1 MYQNIFVDKKEWMVY
16 LWDDE
21 HGMAKFPY
29 PRYAYRRSPNG
40 KFKSLYGDT
49 LDKVYNYDDRDP
61 ELFESDLSPE
71 MRVLIDAYDESD
83 DPSTGH
89 KVVVIDI
96 EVSTEGGFPDI
107 TEGDKAITAIA
118 LYDQVADKYYSLILD
133 PEQKVSNSEVGNV
146 VTRSYRFEEGLLEA
160 FLNLWQEIQP
170 SIVSGW
176 NCNNFD
182 LPYLFNRLRAVLGKA
197 AGYRLSPIGTAY
209 QNKFNKRMTIA
220 GISCL
225 DYLELYKKFLGVMKP
240 SYSLANVAKDE
251 ELKHQKLTYR
261 GNLNDLYKN
270 DIHRFVEYNLVD
282 VKVVIELDKKYDFI
296 HLAQAVC
303 HKGHVPYEWFQMSSR
318 WIDGAILMYLHR
330 QNLVA
335 PNKPIGGREEYAD
348 MEAKGED
355 GFTGAYV
362 KEPIAGLYDWIYS
375 ADITSLYPSVIM
387 SLNISPEKK
396 VGKILDWDFDK
407 FNRGEMRVVR
417 VGDNGY
423 SLSDFKKMI
432 ADNKFSISSNGVLYY
447 QDKLGVVP
455 TILDT
460 WFRER
465 IEYRAL
471 AKKFSDEGDKE
482 QSDFYGRRQL
492 RQKIFLNCF
501 SPDTKVMTKSGVKYI
516 SDVKVG
522 DLVYSLNKE
531 TGDSELKPVTRTYEY
546 DYDGDM
552 VHFNSHHMDF
562 MVTPNHKFWVSKIGK
577 KKYKQFSWEDAGS
590 IIGDNVRR
598 KFPLIK
604 PLPTFDNPPGS
615 WDDIDL
621 AYYARLYEIDYTF
634 RGEFEDEIRV
644 KRDGD
649 DKQGRHTTF
658 VPRRYNICDWIEFM
672 GWYISEGSLY
682 TSTPKEYKNG
692 HKRGITYKIH
702 IAQEVYHSE
711 IKELLERMK
720 IPFYEDAH
728 GFSISNDIIYR
739 FLEENCG
746 VDSATKKIPEWVL
759 QSHPDKQRRLYKSLM
774 MGDGHKR
781 GDCYTTKSKELKDGF
796 LKLCFN
802 IGDVYAFVRDYDG
815 CYRIQINKFRGKG
828 PTLKSNHRKLLPY
841 KGKVYCVEVQ
851 DNHTL
856 LCGRNDKYQWC
867 GQSVYGVLGLPIF
880 RFYDRDNAEATTIS
894 GQTIIRHA
902 ETLVNDMYK
911 MKFEAAGV
919 PMPEQDFVKYID
931 TDSLYVSAAPLAK
944 LEKGEVDMTKFTIN
958 LVTEVANHINRFYE
972 YMIPKVFNVAPAN
985 NRIKIV
991 PDVVAKKALW
1001 IAKKRYVMLKVYDME
1016 KGKPVK
1022 DKNDNEG
1029 KLEVKGIDTVR
1040 SSFPASFRKMAGSIL
1055 DQLLRGVS
1063 RDILDEQIMA
1073 FEETIDSH
1081 TIFDLS
1087 KTSSVRYIS
1096 KDGET
1101 TYNPKGRKLF
1111 QFPPKTPAQVKAAL
1125 AYNDFLQIWK
1135 LDKQVEKI
1143 ENGAKVKWVHLLP
1156 NDFCIE
1162 TLAMKADDTDPDQIL
1177 DFVTHH
1183 IDRRKMYDR
1192 ELHSKLEEIWRV
1204 IGWQFPNRGGILSLK
1219 TFDFSEEF

>member
-1 MYQNIFVDKKEWMVY
+1 MYQNIFIDKKEWTVH

-21 HGMAKFPY
+21 HGYTKFPY

-61 ELFESDLSPE
+61 ELFESDLTPE

-83 DPSTGH
+83 DPSKGH

-118 LYDQVADKYYSLILD
+118 LYDQAADKYYSLILD

-146 VTRSYRFEEGLLEA
+146 ITRSYRFEEGLLEA
-160 FLNLWQEIQP
+160 FLTYWEEIQP
-170 SIVSGW
+170 TIVTGW
-176 NCNNFD
+176 SSNNFD
-182 LPYLFNRLRAVLGKA
+182 MPYTFNRLRAVLGKA

-209 QNKFNKRMTIA
+209 QNKFNKRMVIA
-220 GISCL
+220 GVSCL
-225 DYLELYKKFLGVMKP
+225 DYIELYKKFLGVMKS
-240 SYSLANVAKDE
+240 SYALANVAKDE

-282 VKVVIELDKKYDFI
+282 VKVVVELDKKYDFI

-318 WIDGAILMYLHR
+318 WIDGAILMYLRR

-335 PNKPIGGREEYAD
+335 PNKPIGGREEYEE

-387 SLNISPEKK
+387 TLNISPETKI
-396 VGKILDWDFDK
+396 GKIDNWNFDQY
-407 FNRGEMRVVR
+407 NRGELHVIR
-417 VGDNGY
+417 VGDTGY

-432 ADNKFSISSNGVLYY
+432 ANNTFSISSNGVLYR

-465 IEYRAL
+465 VEYRNL
-471 AKKFSDEGDKE
+471 AKKYSDEGNKE

-492 RQKIFLNCF
+492 RQKIFLN
-501 SPDTKVMTKSGVKYI
+501 
-516 SDVKVG
+516 
-522 DLVYSLNKE
+522 
-531 TGDSELKPVTRTYEY
+531 
-546 DYDGDM
+546 
-552 VHFNSHHMDF
+552 
-562 MVTPNHKFWVSKIGK
+562 
-577 KKYKQFSWEDAGS
+577 
-590 IIGDNVRR
+590 
-598 KFPLIK
+598 
-604 PLPTFDNPPGS
+604 
-615 WDDIDL
+615 
-621 AYYARLYEIDYTF
+621 
-634 RGEFEDEIRV
+634 
-644 KRDGD
+644 
-649 DKQGRHTTF
+649 
-658 VPRRYNICDWIEFM
+658 
-672 GWYISEGSLY
+672 
-682 TSTPKEYKNG
+682 
-692 HKRGITYKIH
+692 
-702 IAQEVYHSE
+702 
-711 IKELLERMK
+711 
-720 IPFYEDAH
+720 
-728 GFSISNDIIYR
+728 
-739 FLEENCG
+739 
-746 VDSATKKIPEWVL
+746 
-759 QSHPDKQRRLYKSLM
+759 
-774 MGDGHKR
+774 
-781 GDCYTTKSKELKDGF
+781 
-796 LKLCFN
+796 
-802 IGDVYAFVRDYDG
+802 
-815 CYRIQINKFRGKG
+815 
-828 PTLKSNHRKLLPY
+828 
-841 KGKVYCVEVQ
+841 
-851 DNHTL
+851 
-856 LCGRNDKYQWC
+856 
-867 GQSVYGVLGLPIF
+867 SVYGVLGLPIF

-911 MKFEAAGV
+911 TKFEAAGV

-931 TDSLYVSAAPLAK
+931 TDSLYVSASPLAT
-944 LEKGEVDMTKFTIN
+944 LEKGEVDMTKFTIG

-972 YMIPKVFNVAPAN
+972 YMIPKVFNVAPVN

-991 PDVVAKKALW
+991 ADVVAKKALW
-1001 IAKKRYVMLKVYDME
+1001 VAKKRYAMLKVYDME

-1022 DKNDNEG
+1022 DKDGNEG

-1063 RDILDEQIMA
+1063 RDILDEQIMS
-1073 FEETIDSH
+1073 FEESIDSH
-1081 TIFDLS
+1081 AVLDLA
-1087 KTSSVRYIS
+1087 KTSSARFVS
-1096 KDGET
+1096 KSGEDN
-1101 TYNPKGRKLF
+1101 YNPKGRKLF
-1111 QFPPKTPAQVKAAL
+1111 QFPTKKTPPQVKAAL

-1135 LDKQVEKI
+1135 LDKQVEKVESGSKI
-1143 ENGAKVKWVHLLP
+1143 KWVWLLP

-1162 TLAMKADDTDPDQIL
+1162 LMALKGDDTDPDQIL
-1177 DFVTHH
+1177 EFVAHH
-1183 IDRRKMYDR
+1183 IDRKKMYDR
-1192 ELHSKLEEIWRV
+1192 ELHSKLEEIYRC
-1204 IGWQFPNRGGILSLK
+1204 IGWHYPNRGSQLAAK
-1219 TFDFSEEF
+1219 VFNFEESW